1 MEIVERCN
9 IRLINEEMVKIWPHF
24 QTAGD
29 IVPAVQCMAILFI
42 CVCVT
47 TFCLAKIETNTLLG

>member
-1 MEIVERCN
+1 MTPTN
-9 IRLINEEMVKIWPHF
+9 F

-29 IVPAVQCMAILFI
+29 GVPAVSVYGNSVYLCICVCI